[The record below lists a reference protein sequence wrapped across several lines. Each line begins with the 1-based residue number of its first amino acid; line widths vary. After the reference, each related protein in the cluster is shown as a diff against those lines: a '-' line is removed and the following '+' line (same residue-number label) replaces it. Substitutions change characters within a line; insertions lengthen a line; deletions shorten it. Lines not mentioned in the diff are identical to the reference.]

1 MGFGDIASRF
11 KKKQEDTAPAP
22 VERDYVEVHALRSRI
37 VGVLI
42 RDARLANGVSQV
54 ELAEALHVTEDQV
67 RDWEFGN
74 ESPSLPQ
81 LEMLAYFLGIPVS
94 HFWSDKTIS
103 GEQTE
108 RKLPEA
114 QYTELRDR

>member
-1 MGFGDIASRF
+1 MGFGDISSRF
-11 KKKQEDTAPAP
+11 KKKQEDNAPAP
-22 VERDYVEVHALRSRI
+22 VERDFVEVHALRSRI

-42 RDARLANGVSQV
+42 RDARLSNGVSQV
-54 ELAEALHVTEDQV
+54 DLAEALHVSEDQV
-67 RDWEFGN
+67 REWEFGR
-74 ESPSLPQ
+74 EPPSLPQ

-103 GEQTE
+103 GESTE

-114 QYTELRDR
+114 QYT